1 MTTHV
6 PVHQVLL
13 SHQNKDNIHVSL
25 EYKPRFLIWSF
36 IWLLVSLCGF
46 TTGLQLGLRK
56 YKNNYE
62 LQCND
67 LVSIA
72 KTFKKRQLLCS
83 LIVYS
88 GFQATASVTRFDSLQ
103 LPNHLTAIQVDEL
116 LFWQTWGDTDD
127 FASQQCHCITVTHH
141 RCKAYILIQFTKL
154 VWSAQAY

>member
-1 MTTHV
+1 MKKAANSQRKTLKDLKISILWQHV
-6 PVHQVLL
+6 FLCIRYKTLHTQVFLL

-36 IWLLVSLCGF
+36 IWLLESICSF
-46 TTGLQLGLRK
+46 TIGLQLGLRK

-67 LVSIA
+67 LISIA

-88 GFQATASVTRFDSLQ
+88 GFQATASVTRFDSVQ

-116 LFWQTWGDTDD
+116 LFWQTWGDADD
-127 FASQQCHCITVTHH
+127 FASQ
-141 RCKAYILIQFTKL
+141 
-154 VWSAQAY
+154 